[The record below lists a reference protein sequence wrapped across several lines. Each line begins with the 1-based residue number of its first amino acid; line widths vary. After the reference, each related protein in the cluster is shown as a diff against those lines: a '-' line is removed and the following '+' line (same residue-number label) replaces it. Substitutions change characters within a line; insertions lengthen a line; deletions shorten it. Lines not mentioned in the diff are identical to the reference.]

1 MKQMKAIVIR
11 EPGGP
16 EVLETR
22 DVPEPNVS
30 RGDVRVRIRATAV
43 NRADVLQRMGVYPA
57 PPGSPKDIP
66 GLEFAGEIDAV
77 GEGVVEHAV
86 GDRVFG
92 ISGGGTYA
100 EKIVLPAR
108 AVAKMPR
115 GFSFEDAAAIPEAF
129 LTAYDAFDQARL
141 RAGDRVLISAVG
153 SGVGTAATQIAR
165 ALGARPF
172 GTARTQDKIDRAKT
186 LGLEGGVVPKD
197 GRFADAVTAMM
208 GSGADVIIELAGGDY
223 VTEDLACVAPRGRI
237 VVIGLVAGP
246 QASLQLGALLHKR
259 VTIIGTV
266 LRARP
271 VEEKIRAAQMLER
284 ELAPLFEEKKLLPVV
299 EKVLPLERAREAHES
314 MQKNETF
321 GKIVLA
327 V

>member
-1 MKQMKAIVIR
+1 MKAIVIR

-16 EVLETR
+16 EVLEVR

-30 RGDVRVRIRATAV
+30 RGEVRVRIRATAV

-77 GEGVVEHAV
+77 GEGVVEHAA

-92 ISGGGTYA
+92 IAGGGTYA
-100 EKIVLPAR
+100 EKIVLAAR

-115 GFSFEDAAAIPEAF
+115 GGMSFEDAAAIPEAF
-129 LTAYDAFDQARL
+129 VTAYDAFDQARL
-141 RAGDRVLISAVG
+141 RAGERVLISAVG

-172 GTARTQDKIDRAKT
+172 GTARTQDKIDRAKK
-186 LGLEGGVVPKD
+186 LGLEGGLVPKD
-197 GRFADAVTAMM
+197 GRFADAAIAMM
-208 GSGADVIIELAGGDY
+208 GGGADVIIELAGGDY
-223 VTEDLACVAPRGRI
+223 VTEDLACVALRGRV
-237 VVIGLVAGP
+237 VVIGLVAGA

-259 VTIIGTV
+259 ATIIGTV

-271 VEEKIRAAQMLER
+271 LEEKIRAAHMLER
-284 ELAPLFEEKKLLPVV
+284 EIAPLFEDKKLSPVV
-299 EKVLPLERAREAHES
+299 EKVLPLERASEAHAS

-321 GKIVLA
+321 GKIVLT

>member
-1 MKQMKAIVIR
+1 MKAIVIR
-11 EPGGP
+11 EAGGP
-16 EVLETR
+16 EVLEVR
-22 DVPEPNVS
+22 DVPEPDVS
-30 RGDVRVRIRATAV
+30 RGEVRVRIRATAV
-43 NRADVLQRMGVYPA
+43 NRADMLQRMGVYPA
-57 PPGSPKDIP
+57 PPGSPKDIL

-92 ISGGGTYA
+92 IAGGGTYA

-153 SGVGTAATQIAR
+153 SGVGTAAVQIAR
-165 ALGARPF
+165 SLGARPF
-172 GTARTQDKIDRAKT
+172 GTARTEDKIDRAKK

-197 GRFADAVTAMM
+197 GGFADAITTMM
-208 GSGADVIIELAGGDY
+208 GGGADVIIELAGGDY

-237 VVIGLVAGP
+237 VVVGLVAGP
-246 QASLQLGALLHKR
+246 QAALQLGALLHKR

-284 ELAPLFEEKKLLPVV
+284 EIVPLFEEKKLVPVV

-321 GKIVLA
+321 GKIVL
-327 V
+327 VV

>member
-1 MKQMKAIVIR
+1 MKAIVIR

-16 EVLETR
+16 EVLEVR
-22 DVPEPNVS
+22 DVPEPSVS
-30 RGDVRVRIRATAV
+30 RGEVRVRIRATAV

-77 GEGVVEHAV
+77 GEGVVEHAP

-92 ISGGGTYA
+92 IAGGGTYA

-115 GFSFEDAAAIPEAF
+115 ALSFEDGGAVPEAF
-129 LTAYDAFDQARL
+129 LTAYDAFDQAGL
-141 RAGDRVLISAVG
+141 RAGERVLISAVG
-153 SGVGTAATQIAR
+153 SGVGTAAAQIAR

-172 GTARTQDKIDRAKT
+172 GTARTQEKIDRAKK
-186 LGLEGGVVPKD
+186 LGLIDGVVPRD
-197 GRFADAVTAMM
+197 GHFADAITSAM
-208 GSGADVIIELAGGDY
+208 GGGADVIIELAGGDY
-223 VTEDLACVAPRGRI
+223 VTEDLECVAERGRI
-237 VVIGLVAGP
+237 VVVGLVAGS
-246 QASLQLGALLHKR
+246 QATLQLGALLRKR
-259 VTIIGTV
+259 ATIIGTV
-266 LRARP
+266 LRTRP
-271 VEEKIRAAQMLER
+271 LEEKIRAARTLER
-284 ELAPLFEEKKLLPVV
+284 ELAPLFEEKKLVPVV
-299 EKVLPLERAREAHES
+299 DKVLPLERAREAHEA

-321 GKIVLA
+321 GKIVLT

>member
-1 MKQMKAIVIR
+1 MKAIVIR

-16 EVLETR
+16 EVLEVR

-30 RGDVRVRIRATAV
+30 RGEVRVRIRATAV
-43 NRADVLQRMGVYPA
+43 NRADILQRMGVYPA

-66 GLEFAGEIDAV
+66 GLEFAGEVDAI
-77 GEGVVEHAV
+77 GEGVVEHAP

-92 ISGGGTYA
+92 IAGGGAYA

-172 GTARTQDKIDRAKT
+172 GTARTEDKIDRAKK

-208 GSGADVIIELAGGDY
+208 GGGADVIIELAGGDY
-223 VTEDLACVAPRGRI
+223 VTEDLACIATGGRI
-237 VVIGLVAGP
+237 VVVGLVAG
-246 QASLQLGALLHKR
+246 ASAQLPLGALMHKR
-259 VTIIGTV
+259 ATIIGTV

-271 VEEKIRAAQMLER
+271 VEEKIHAAHMLEH
-284 ELAPLFEEKKLLPVV
+284 ELGPLFEDKKLVPVI
-299 EKVLPLERAREAHES
+299 EKVLPLERAREGHES

-321 GKIVLA
+321 GKIVLT

>member
-1 MKQMKAIVIR
+1 MKAIVIR
-11 EPGGP
+11 EAGGP
-16 EVLETR
+16 EVLEVR

-30 RGDVRVRIRATAV
+30 RGEVRVRIRATAV

-57 PPGSPKDIP
+57 PPGAPKDIP
-66 GLEFAGEIDAV
+66 GMEFAGEIDEI
-77 GEGVVEHAV
+77 GEGVVEHAP
-86 GDRVFG
+86 GDHVFG
-92 ISGGGTYA
+92 IAGGGTYA

-115 GFSFEDAAAIPEAF
+115 GFSFEDAAAIPEVF
-129 LTAYDAFDQARL
+129 VTAYDAFDQARL
-141 RAGDRVLISAVG
+141 RAGERVLISAVG

-172 GTARTQDKIDRAKT
+172 GTARTADKIDRAKK

-208 GSGADVIIELAGGDY
+208 GGGADVIIELAGGDY
-223 VTEDLACVAPRGRI
+223 VTEDLACVALRGRI
-237 VVIGLVAGP
+237 VVIGLVAG
-246 QASLQLGALLHKR
+246 ASAQLALGALLHKR
-259 VTIIGTV
+259 ATIIGTV

-271 VEEKIRAAQMLER
+271 LEEKIRAAHMLEH
-284 ELAPLFEEKKLLPVV
+284 ELAPLFEDEKLAPVI
-299 EKVLPLERAREAHES
+299 EKVLPLERVREAHES

-321 GKIVLA
+321 GKIVLT

>member
-1 MKQMKAIVIR
+1 MKVIVIR

-16 EVLETR
+16 EVLEVR
-22 DVPEPNVS
+22 DVPEPSVA
-30 RGDVRVRIRATAV
+30 RGEVRVRIRATAV

-77 GEGVVEHAV
+77 GEGVTEHAA

-92 ISGGGTYA
+92 IAGGGTYA
-100 EKIVLPAR
+100 EKIALPAR

-141 RAGDRVLISAVG
+141 RAGERVLISAVG

-172 GTARTQDKIDRAKT
+172 GTARSQDKIDRAKK

-208 GSGADVIIELAGGDY
+208 GGGADVIIELAGGDY
-223 VTEDLACVAPRGRI
+223 VTEDLACVAPRGRV

-246 QASLQLGALLHKR
+246 RAELQLGALLHKR

-271 VEEKIRAAQMLER
+271 LEEKIRAAQMLER
-284 ELAPLFEEKKLLPVV
+284 EIAPLFEEKKLSPVV
-299 EKVLPLERAREAHES
+299 EKVLPLDRASEAHES

-321 GKIVLA
+321 GKIVLT

>member
-1 MKQMKAIVIR
+1 MKAIVIR
-11 EPGGP
+11 EAGGA
-16 EVLETR
+16 EVLELR
-22 DVPEPNVS
+22 DVAEPSVT
-30 RGDVRVRIRATAV
+30 RGGVRVRIRATAV

-66 GLEFAGEIDAV
+66 GLELAGEIDAV
-77 GEGVVEHAV
+77 GDGVVEHAI

-92 ISGGGTYA
+92 IAGGGTYA

-115 GFSFEDAAAIPEAF
+115 GLSFEDAAAIPEAF

-141 RAGDRVLISAVG
+141 RAGERVLISAVG

-172 GTARTQDKIDRAKT
+172 GTARTQDKIDRAKK

-208 GSGADVIIELAGGDY
+208 GGGADVIIELAGGDY
-223 VTEDLACVAPRGRI
+223 VTEDLACVASRGRI

-246 QASLQLGALLHKR
+246 RAELPLGALLHKR
-259 VTIIGTV
+259 ATIIGTV

-271 VEEKIRAAQMLER
+271 LEEKIRAAQMLER
-284 ELAPLFEEKKLLPVV
+284 EIAPLFEEKKLVPVI
-299 EKVLPLERAREAHES
+299 EKVLPLERASEAHAS

>member
-1 MKQMKAIVIR
+1 MKAIVIR
-11 EPGGP
+11 EAGGP
-16 EVLETR
+16 EVLEVR
-22 DVPEPNVS
+22 DVPEPNVA
-30 RGDVRVRIRATAV
+30 RGEVRVRIRATAV

-77 GEGVVEHAV
+77 GEGVSEHAS

-115 GFSFEDAAAIPEAF
+115 GLSFEDAAAIPEAF

-153 SGVGTAATQIAR
+153 SGVGTAAVQIAK

-172 GTARTQDKIDRAKT
+172 GTARTEDKIDRCKK

-197 GRFADAVTAMM
+197 GRFADAVTSMM
-208 GSGADVIIELAGGDY
+208 GGGADVIIELAGGAY
-223 VTEDLACVAPRGRI
+223 VTEDLACVALRGRI

-246 QASLQLGALLHKR
+246 HAELQLGALLHKR
-259 VTIIGTV
+259 ATIIGTV

-271 VEEKIRAAQMLER
+271 LEEKIRAAQMLER
-284 ELAPLFEEKKLLPVV
+284 ELAPLFEDKKLSPVV
-299 EKVLPLERAREAHES
+299 EKVLPLERASEAHES

-321 GKIVLA
+321 GKIVLT

>member
-1 MKQMKAIVIR
+1 MKAIVIR

-16 EVLETR
+16 EVLEVR

-30 RGDVRVRIRATAV
+30 RGEVRVRIRATAV
-43 NRADVLQRMGVYPA
+43 NRADILQRMGVYPA

-66 GLEFAGEIDAV
+66 GLEFAGEVDAI
-77 GEGVVEHAV
+77 GEGVVEHAP

-92 ISGGGTYA
+92 IAGGGAYA

-172 GTARTQDKIDRAKT
+172 GTARTEDKIDRAKK
-186 LGLEGGVVPKD
+186 LGLEGGVIPKD

-208 GSGADVIIELAGGDY
+208 GGGADVIIELAGGDY
-223 VTEDLACVAPRGRI
+223 VTEDLACIESGGRI
-237 VVIGLVAGP
+237 VVVGLVAG
-246 QASLQLGALLHKR
+246 ASAQLPLGALMHKR
-259 VTIIGTV
+259 ATIIGTV

-271 VEEKIRAAQMLER
+271 IEEKIRAAQMLEH
-284 ELAPLFEEKKLLPVV
+284 ELGPLFEDKKLVPVI
-299 EKVLPLERAREAHES
+299 EKVLPLERAREGHES

-321 GKIVLA
+321 GKIVLT